1 MEKQLNEK
9 NYIAIADWMITELDL
24 SSRELLAYAII
35 YGFSQDGE
43 SCFSGSLSYLANW
56 LNMNDRGNVTKIL
69 NKLIDKG
76 LIVKEKRSSSTK
88 TWCEYRVT
96 DNKGETIGYE
106 HIVISP
112 WMIRDLGLK
121 DKELILY
128 SLLYGFSRLGS
139 DSFFFFFNSYMCKWL
154 GVDKQ
159 HVNRYTS
166 SLFRKGLVER
176 IEDAQSI
183 RYRAVIPE
191 NGMEPP
197 NQKYNTLTTSKKEG
211 GNQNY
216 NTPNQKYN
224 STLTKFTTNNLNNT
238 LLDNLDIINNNSSNN
253 LGNSEYPSKEDL
265 SVVVNEEIPVSDF
278 SMDSEKEA
286 FVYKQN
292 HDHELCTKY
301 IKKNPYLPGIMKA
314 YALDS
319 FRIMLA
325 RWPDTSLTDKAESLL
340 IDSICS
346 SKSKDSHKEIMN
358 LGKEKLKE
366 LFRIALCIYDPD
378 DPLEIHKSKKAYLIG
393 TLEIM
398 LQET

>member
-139 DSFFFFFNSYMCKWL
+139 DSFFTGRNSYMCKWL

-166 SLFRKGLVER
+166 SLIRKGLVER
-176 IEDAQSI
+176 IEDAQFI

-191 NGMEPP
+191 NGIEPP
-197 NQKYNTLTTSKKEG
+197 NQNYNTLTSNKKEG

-253 LGNSEYPSKEDL
+253 LSNSEYLSKEDF
-265 SVVVNEEIPVSDF
+265 SVVVNEEISVSDF
-278 SMDSEKEA
+278 SMDLEKAA
-286 FVYKQN
+286 FDYKQN
-292 HDHELCTKY
+292 HDHEIYTKY
-301 IKKNPYLPGIMKA
+301 TKKNPYLPGIMKA

-340 IDSICS
+340 IDSVCS
-346 SKSKDSHKEIMN
+346 QKFKGRQKQIAD

-366 LFRIALCIYDPD
+366 LFKIALNIYDPD

-393 TLEIM
+393 TIEIM